1 MRRTSVHAAAAAIA
15 FAAVVLAQTASTGT
29 NEVRI
34 AVPSLPSTGV
44 TGWTAVGIGPLG
56 GAVKGSPYSAIA
68 VTETVQTLAD
78 GNRIRRET
86 TSAVYRDSE
95 GRTRNETEI
104 GAAGPEGAA
113 RQFITI
119 HDPVA
124 GVNYVL
130 NPHQKTA
137 TKTTVPAMS
146 VTARRAVPGVMQA
159 NAVPAVFAGYAAPA
173 AVVRRVEPGSFPGQR
188 TEQINTEQLG
198 TRMFDGVQAE
208 GTRTIHTI
216 PAGLIGNERPIEI
229 ASESWFSPQ
238 LQAMV
243 MTTHSDPRT
252 GTNTYR
258 LTAISLAEPDR
269 SLFEVPADYKIVER
283 GLVGAGPSDV
293 LIRQRL
299 RAQGDER

>member
-1 MRRTSVHAAAAAIA
+1 MRKTSVHAAAAAVA
-15 FAAVVLAQTASTGT
+15 LAAVVLAQTASTAT
-29 NEVRI
+29 SEVRI
-34 AVPSLPSTGV
+34 AVPFRASIGV
-44 TGWTAVGIGPLG
+44 GWTAAGPGPLA

-68 VTETVQTLAD
+68 VTEVVQTLAD

-95 GRTRNETEI
+95 GRTRNESEI
-104 GAAGPEGAA
+104 EGAGPEGAA

-124 GVNYVL
+124 GVHYML
-130 NPHQKTA
+130 NPQQKTA
-137 TKTTVPAMS
+137 TKMTMPGVS
-146 VTARRAVPGVMQA
+146 LVRRVVPGVMQE
-159 NAVPAVFAGYAAPA
+159 NAVPAASAGNAAPA
-173 AVVRRVEPGSFPGQR
+173 AIVRHVEMGSFSSQR
-188 TEQINTEQLG
+188 TEQVKTEQLG

-208 GTRTIHTI
+208 GTRTTITI
-216 PAGLIGNERPIEI
+216 PAGAIGNERPIEVV
-229 ASESWFSPQ
+229 SESWFSPQ

-258 LTAISLAEPDR
+258 LTSINLGEPDR

-283 GLVGAGPSDV
+283 GVIGAAPSDV
-293 LIRQRL
+293 LVRQRL
-299 RAQGDER
+299 ATPGDER